1 MEQPNHQ
8 SRVSVKEYVIV
19 FFLKIT
25 ALMPLSINRLI
36 GAAFGWAAILFGSQI
51 YRVSQI
57 NLSICFPNLLV
68 PQQKRLARASVLE
81 TCKLAMEAGSV
92 WLRDYPWLKSKIKH
106 VNNEEI
112 FDKALAEEKGVIL
125 LVPHLGNWEVL
136 GLYIAELNAV
146 TVMYQPPEM
155 KVLEAIMRSGREK
168 NNITLVPTNR
178 RGVMAILKILKQGGL
193 TSILP
198 DQVPDPSSGSEVIP
212 FYGYP
217 ALTMTLLNSL
227 RKSSDCLVVAAFAK
241 RVRGGFEINFL
252 PADDGIYSND
262 DTESL
267 AAMNRTIES
276 CINQIPEQYQWE
288 YKRFRRLPDAVRDI
302 YKR

>member
-1 MEQPNHQ
+1 MEQQKHQ
-8 SRVSVKEYVIV
+8 QPVSVKEYLIV
-19 FFLKIT
+19 LFLKIT
-25 ALMPLSINRLI
+25 ALMPLTINRSI
-36 GAAFGWAAILFGSQI
+36 GAAFGWAAVLVGSQM
-51 YRVSQI
+51 YRVSQV
-57 NLSICFPNLLV
+57 NLSICFPNLTAA
-68 PQQKRLARASVLE
+68 QQKKLARASVLE

-92 WLRDYPWLKSKIKH
+92 WLRDYHWLKSKIKH
-106 VNNEEI
+106 VNNGEV

-125 LVPHLGNWEVL
+125 LVPHLGNWEAL

-212 FYGYP
+212 FYGYS

-252 PADDGIYSND
+252 PADDGIYSSD
-262 DTESL
+262 DTEAL

-302 YKR
+302 YKK